1 MRILES
7 ERLIMKPVEPA
18 DLPYLMEQRWD
29 AALTDHIIHNPISS
43 YDQQQW
49 YERICRNGD
58 VVLSIFFKRPEGEP
72 ELLGAVG
79 LYNINM
85 RHQLATVKT
94 MRIPAKYQGLGIASE
109 ALGMLIEYGFNTLNL
124 HKITC
129 DTFADNLGTIKHLE
143 KVGLKQEGRLR
154 KHYFH
159 QGEYKDALIY
169 SILREEFSTLKH

>member
-29 AALTDHIIHNPISS
+29 VSLTDHIIHNPISS
-43 YDQQQW
+43 YNQQQW
-49 YERICRNGD
+49 YERICQNGD
-58 VVLSIFFKRPEGEP
+58 VVLSIFFKHPDREP

-94 MRIPAKYQGLGIASE
+94 MRIPEKFQGLGIASE
-109 ALGMLIEYGFNTLNL
+109 ALSMLIDYGFNTLNL

-129 DTFADNLGTIKHLE
+129 DTFADNVATAKHLE
-143 KVGLKQEGRLR
+143 KVGLRQEGVLR

-159 QGEYKDALIY
+159 QGKFKDALSY
-169 SILREEFSTLKH
+169 SILREDFQSK